1 MGGSP
6 WRRSVTTRGWFAQL
20 LLWLALFGISLVAA
34 AQDVLPVP
42 ALSARITDQT
52 QTLSQDTLVQL
63 DTKLR
68 AFEARKGV
76 QLAVL
81 MVRSTAPEPI
91 EQYALRVAEQWKL
104 GRQRVDD
111 GALLL
116 VAKED
121 RAVRIE
127 VGYGI
132 EGALSD
138 VLAHRIIDEQI
149 KPRFRSGDFD
159 GGITAG
165 VEQMMR
171 AIDGEELP
179 APRGRSRESSND
191 PGQIWPVV
199 IVVAAALGGVLRRV
213 FGRVGGAVI
222 AGGVLG
228 GLTWFVA
235 GAVTTAALA
244 GLAGFAVTLLG
255 LGMGGLM
262 GGMSGRHRGS
272 GWSGGDGGFR
282 GGGGGF
288 GGGGASGRW

>member
-1 MGGSP
+1 MAGSP
-6 WRRSVTTRGWFAQL
+6 FRRPTAARWVANL
-20 LLWLALFGISLVAA
+20 LLWLVLAGFGFTAAGQSL
-34 AQDVLPVP
+34 LPVP
-42 ALSARITDQT
+42 PLKSRVTDQT
-52 QTLSQDTLVQL
+52 QTLSQDTAAQL
-63 DTKLR
+63 DAKLR
-68 AFEARKGV
+68 AFEERKGV

-81 MVRSTAPEPI
+81 IVRSTSPEPI

-116 VAKED
+116 VAKDD
-121 RAVRIE
+121 RTIRIE

-138 VLAHRIIDEQI
+138 VRARRIIDEQI
-149 KPRFRSGDFD
+149 TPRLRSGDFD

-165 VEQMMR
+165 LEQMMR
-171 AIDGEELP
+171 VIDGEELP
-179 APRGRSRESSND
+179 APTGRSRQLFDE
-191 PGQIWPVV
+191 PGQVWPVI
-199 IVVAAALGGVLRRV
+199 IVVAAALGGVLRRL
-213 FGRVGGAVI
+213 FGRLGGALV

-228 GLTWFVA
+228 GLTWVIA
-235 GAVTTAALA
+235 GTVMAAA
-244 GLAGFAVTLLG
+244 MAAFAGFAATLLG
-255 LGMGGLM
+255 LGMGGHM

-272 GWSGGDGGFR
+272 GWSADGGFR

>member
-1 MGGSP
+1 MRGSP
-6 WRRSVTTRGWFAQL
+6 LRCPATRGWLAHL
-20 LLWLALFGISLVAA
+20 LLGLALSGASLIAA

-42 ALSARITDQT
+42 ALNARITDQT
-52 QTLSQDTLVQL
+52 QTLSQDTLAQL
-63 DTKLR
+63 EARLR

-116 VAKED
+116 VAKDD
-121 RAVRIE
+121 RAMRIE

-138 VLAHRIIDEQI
+138 VIARRIIDEQI
-149 KPRFRSGDFD
+149 TPRFRSGDFD

-165 VEQMMR
+165 VEQMIR
-171 AIDGEELP
+171 VIDGEALP
-179 APRGRSRESSND
+179 APTSRSRDSSSE
-191 PGQIWPVV
+191 PGQLWPVV
-199 IVVAAALGGVLRRV
+199 VVVAAALGGVLRRL

-235 GAVTTAALA
+235 GTLMTAALA
-244 GLAGFAVTLLG
+244 ALAGFAVTLLG

-272 GWSGGDGGFR
+272 GWSDGGFR

>member
-1 MGGSP
+1 MSGLP
-6 WRRSVTTRGWFAQL
+6 LRRSTTQGWLANL
-20 LLWLALFGISLVAA
+20 LLWLTLLGTSLMAA

-42 ALSARITDQT
+42 PLNARVTDQT
-52 QTLSQDTLVQL
+52 QTLSQDTLNQL
-63 DTKLR
+63 EAKLR

-91 EQYALRVAEQWKL
+91 EQYALRVAEKWRL

-111 GALLL
+111 GALLI
-116 VAKED
+116 VAKDD

-127 VGYGI
+127 VGYGV

-138 VLAHRIIDEQI
+138 VIARRIIDDQI
-149 KPRFRSGDFD
+149 TPRFRSGDFD
-159 GGITAG
+159 GGISAG

-171 AIDGEELP
+171 VIDGEALP
-179 APRGRSRESSND
+179 APSSRSRQSSND

-199 IVVAAALGGVLRRV
+199 IVVAAALGGVLRRM

-244 GLAGFAVTLLG
+244 ALAGFGVTLLG
-255 LGMGGLM
+255 LGMGGFM

>member
-1 MGGSP
+1 MAGSP
-6 WRRSVTTRGWFAQL
+6 FRRPRATGWLAKL
-20 LLWLALFGISLVAA
+20 WLWLALVGIGLPAIGQSL
-34 AQDVLPVP
+34 LPVP
-42 ALSARITDQT
+42 PLQSRVTDQT
-52 QTLSQDTLVQL
+52 RTLTQDMVAQL
-63 DTKLR
+63 DARLR

-81 MVRSTAPEPI
+81 IVGSPSPEPI

-116 VAKED
+116 VAKDD

-138 VLAHRIIDEQI
+138 VLARRIIDEHI
-149 KPRFRSGDFD
+149 TPRLRSGDYA

-171 AIDGEELP
+171 IIDGEALP
-179 APRGRSRESSND
+179 APTGRSRPSSD
-191 PGQIWPVV
+191 EPGQVWPVI
-199 IVVAAALGGVLRRV
+199 IVVAAALGGVLRRL
-213 FGRVGGAVI
+213 FGRLGGALI

-235 GAVTTAALA
+235 GTLMTAALA
-244 GLAGFAVTLLG
+244 ALAGFAVTLLG
-255 LGMGGLM
+255 LGMGGFM

-272 GWSGGDGGFR
+272 GWSGDGGFR

>member
-1 MGGSP
+1 MDGSP
-6 WRRSVTTRGWFAQL
+6 WRRSATRGWFAQL
-20 LLWLALFGISLVAA
+20 LVWLALLGMGQVAA

-42 ALSARITDQT
+42 ALNARITDQT
-52 QTLSQDTLVQL
+52 QTLSQDTLAQL
-63 DTKLR
+63 EARLR

-116 VAKED
+116 VAKDD

-138 VLAHRIIDEQI
+138 VIARRIIDEQI
-149 KPRFRSGDFD
+149 TPRFRSGDFD

-165 VEQMMR
+165 VEQMTR
-171 AIDGEELP
+171 VIDGEALP
-179 APRGRSRESSND
+179 VPTSRSRDSSSE

-199 IVVAAALGGVLRRV
+199 IVVAAALGGVLRRL

-235 GAVTTAALA
+235 GTLMTAALA
-244 GLAGFAVTLLG
+244 ALAGFAVTLLG
-255 LGMGGLM
+255 LGVGGLM

-272 GWSGGDGGFR
+272 GWSDGGFR
-282 GGGGGF
+282 GGGDGF

>member
-1 MGGSP
+1 MLG
-6 WRRSVTTRGWFAQL
+6 
-20 LLWLALFGISLVAA
+20 LALVGAGLIAA
-34 AQDVLPVP
+34 AQSLLPVP
-42 ALSARITDQT
+42 ALNARVTDQT
-52 QTLSQDTLVQL
+52 QTLSQDTRAQL
-63 DTKLR
+63 EARLR

-91 EQYALRVAEQWKL
+91 EQYALRVAEQWKI

-111 GALLL
+111 GALLV

-138 VLAHRIIDEQI
+138 VIARRIIDEQI
-149 KPRFRSGDFD
+149 TPRFRGGDFD

-171 AIDGEELP
+171 VIDGEALP
-179 APRGRSRESSND
+179 APAPAARSRESSNE

-199 IVVAAALGGVLRRV
+199 IVLAAALGGVLRRL
-213 FGRVGGAVI
+213 FGRLGGSVV

-228 GLTWFVA
+228 GLTWLVA
-235 GAVTTAALA
+235 GTVMAAALA
-244 GLAGFAVTLLG
+244 ALAGFAVTLLG
-255 LGMGGLM
+255 LGLGGFM
-262 GGMSGRHRGS
+262 GGMSGRYRDSGGS
-272 GWSGGDGGFR
+272 GGGGFR